1 MERGE
6 KQRNKQNKNVEEKKG
21 EGENTFFSCSL
32 LVAPSPLPNDRL
44 KKATVAQQYA
54 TLKTLP
60 SEKTWDPCLI
70 SPEITKIV
78 CD

>member
-1 MERGE
+1 ML
-6 KQRNKQNKNVEEKKG
+6 
-21 EGENTFFSCSL
+21 FFSCSL
-32 LVAPSPLPNDRL
+32 FVAPSPLPNDRL